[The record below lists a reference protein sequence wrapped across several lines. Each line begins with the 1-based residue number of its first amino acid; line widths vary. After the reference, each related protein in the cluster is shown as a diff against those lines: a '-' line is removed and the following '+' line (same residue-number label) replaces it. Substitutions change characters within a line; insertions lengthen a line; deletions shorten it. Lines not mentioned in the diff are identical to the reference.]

1 MYVYTTSPVPNLE
14 LTLCQYA
21 ATASVEMCKFLIES
35 GADVDEMG
43 ENTGTAL
50 SRIAGLDRHDTT
62 LLLLE
67 NMADPTLSY
76 PGWDNPLYTACSFDL
91 VRTPKEGY
99 LDGFANQS

>member
-1 MYVYTTSPVPNLE
+1 
-14 LTLCQYA
+14 
-21 ATASVEMCKFLIES
+21 MCKFLIQS

-76 PGWDNPLYTACSFDL
+76 PGWDNPLYTACNLDI
-91 VRTPKEGY
+91 VRSMTEGY
-99 LDGFANQS
+99 LDGSADQS

>member
-1 MYVYTTSPVPNLE
+1 MDVCSTPLATSLE
-14 LTLCQYA
+14 LTIFQYA

-50 SRIAGLDRHDTT
+50 SRIAGLDKHDTT

-76 PGWDNPLYTACSFDL
+76 PGWDNPLYTACSLDL
-91 VRTPKEGY
+91 VGIPTEG
-99 LDGFANQS
+99 